1 MPSGAD
7 RRNLIGDRTDA
18 LETMLRWARRD
29 RLVAPQGQPFAFVTH
44 RGKVRKD
51 NQDTALVLAGR
62 RLNRADIFT
71 AAVLCDGMGG
81 LSQGDEAADLAAARA
96 GAILGNDERC
106 SPIERMT
113 NAIRAAN
120 SAVFERFGGRAG
132 TVIVAALID
141 EGEAVLGWLGD
152 ARVYGLVPGNDP
164 KLLTRD
170 DTIANEVA
178 RIEGA
183 APDAMD
189 ALLRAVG
196 LKDHVEPHVC
206 TVEPG
211 LSALLL
217 VSDGVHRIEPFA
229 LNWVY
234 RHNAQ
239 SFVDLVER
247 LRLAASCEGGID
259 NATALVVDLH
269 KSPLLE
275 TDGPNLGAW
284 VEAQPRIWEM
294 VMETEDVGP
303 APAVSQSPPMPL
315 APAVAPQAPTYTTA
329 KSRGKYMK
337 KTSERLDDSRHEPS
351 RPRTDRP
358 EQAPLGV
365 EIGVISKDKP

>member
-7 RRNLIGDRTDA
+7 RRNFTGDRTDA
-18 LETMLRWARRD
+18 LEKMLRGARRD

-62 RLNRADIFT
+62 RLNRADVFT

-96 GAILGNDERC
+96 GAILANDDRC
-106 SPIERMT
+106 SPTERMT

-120 SAVFERFGGRAG
+120 AAVFERFGGQAG

-141 EGEAVLGWLGD
+141 EGQAVLGWLGD
-152 ARVYGLVPGNDP
+152 ARAYGLTPGNDP
-164 KLLTRD
+164 KLLTCD

-178 RIEGA
+178 RIEGT

-239 SFVDLVER
+239 SFGDLVER

-259 NATALVVDLH
+259 NATALVVDLQ
-269 KSPLLE
+269 KSLQLE
-275 TDGPNLGAW
+275 TDGPIVGAW
-284 VEAQPRIWEM
+284 VETQPRIWEM
-294 VMETEDVGP
+294 VTVKEEVITPPIVSQLP
-303 APAVSQSPPMPL
+303 PAAPAAKQRPKSPKQPP
-315 APAVAPQAPTYTTA
+315 
-329 KSRGKYMK
+329 G
-337 KTSERLDDSRHEPS
+337 RLDDSRNESSS
-351 RPRTDRP
+351 RPRNDRP
-358 EQAPLGV
+358 EQAPLGI
-365 EIGVISKDKP
+365 EIGVILKDKS